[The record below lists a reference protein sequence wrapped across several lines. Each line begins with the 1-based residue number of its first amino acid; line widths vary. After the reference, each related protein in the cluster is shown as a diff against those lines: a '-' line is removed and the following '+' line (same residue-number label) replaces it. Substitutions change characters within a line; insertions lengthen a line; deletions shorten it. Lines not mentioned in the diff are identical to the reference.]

1 MAKKVVLKRLDS
13 NNVVQS
19 LYPQTSAEQVLMA
32 NGSTLETV
40 LSDLIDRLDMD
51 QIYITDSNDQ
61 IVTDGDTSATGLVA
75 VY

>member
-1 MAKKVVLKRLDS
+1 MAKKVQLKKVVS
-13 NNVVQS
+13 NNLEV

-61 IVTDGDTSATGLVA
+61 IITDGDTSATGLVA